1 MRSVVD
7 TVIFK
12 VEEKRERF
20 PGGPVRRGGDLA
32 FRLRPAADDSSVQ
45 AGFSV
50 QSNGWAYIS
59 SCSCQA
65 TRMER
70 KVVMIS
76 CLFFLQFFDVEYS
89 NSFIRKVSGSIS
101 CAEACRLFLP
111 LGFLIS

>member
-1 MRSVVD
+1 MSWDRNLVLKSWIVLSV
-7 TVIFK
+7 
-12 VEEKRERF
+12 
-20 PGGPVRRGGDLA
+20 LA
-32 FRLRPAADDSSVQ
+32 
-45 AGFSV
+45 
-50 QSNGWAYIS
+50 
-59 SCSCQA
+59 
-65 TRMER
+65 RMER

>member
-1 MRSVVD
+1 MLAAVAEGSACRACPRGRLTLALGARRAAGAAGSRGSAGLRRAWLTGLSVRSVVD

-59 SCSCQA
+59 SCNCQA
-65 TRMER
+65 TR
-70 KVVMIS
+70 
-76 CLFFLQFFDVEYS
+76 
-89 NSFIRKVSGSIS
+89 
-101 CAEACRLFLP
+101 
-111 LGFLIS
+111 